1 MLPFIVIL
9 LFLLFIFILCLIT
22 FYNTYKKLLFEISLM
37 PIPTTFEKK
46 IEKHP
51 LIGYSFPLIDYK
63 DLNLANKNCV
73 VLITSDKC
81 SNCENSLS
89 EVMQFFRYKNFDF
102 LHINASK
109 DSANEENQI
118 YVSEI
123 DYTYYEIN
131 ISIEDLKK
139 YNLTTFPTF
148 ILINN
153 YTIVEVTNIAYR
165 IQYLLETEQF

>member
-1 MLPFIVIL
+1 ILFVIISSDY
-9 LFLLFIFILCLIT
+9 F
-22 FYNTYKKLLFEISLM
+22 KMLLFEIIFM
-37 PIPTTFEKK
+37 PLPTAHESRIDTLA
-46 IEKHP
+46 